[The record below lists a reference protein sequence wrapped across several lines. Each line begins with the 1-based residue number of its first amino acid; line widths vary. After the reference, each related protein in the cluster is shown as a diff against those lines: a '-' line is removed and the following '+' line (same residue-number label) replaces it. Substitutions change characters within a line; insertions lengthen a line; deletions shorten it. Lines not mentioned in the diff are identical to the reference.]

1 MPSSAAVYTLRLVI
15 NREDDHYT
23 GRWIE
28 TDGQETDSFDV
39 TLPLTEADMAEMRW
53 YPETYYQ
60 FPGAGDHTRAEGIQ
74 ARLNVWGKALFDAV
88 FGTVEGAHMH
98 RDLLDREARG
108 DRCLVTL
115 GAEDPR
121 VLGQPW
127 EMMRDKRGP
136 LVFRGVTI
144 RRQLKGARIVRTRA
158 LELPLRVL
166 LIVSRP
172 SDIGFID
179 PRNSIPP
186 ILDALDTLPEGMAEV
201 SFCDP
206 PTLARLEK
214 TISEARKAKQPYHIV
229 HFDGHGT
236 YLPKIGVGTLA
247 FERENAKNHLVS
259 GAELGDLLSRLDIPL
274 ALLEACRGS
283 DLSDRPVFGS
293 VAPALLKA
301 GVGSVVAFSHS
312 VHIKAARILVE
323 RFYAELAAGMTVGQA
338 LEESRSAL
346 HADRSRWLRPGPDAE
361 TIDLQDWF
369 IPQLYQVGP
378 DPALIMD
385 GRAESGPAR
394 PRGAR
399 GIRKRMHGE
408 FPPRPM
414 YQFHGR
420 AQELLKLERFFRGH
434 SAVVISGMGGMGKT
448 ALAREAAAWW
458 LRTGRFESA
467 VFVSFEQKAGA
478 ERVVQVL
485 GAALEENFSARSA
498 GDQWETAV
506 DLFHER
512 PVLLIWDN
520 FESTLPIYQNRDD
533 L

>member
-1 MPSSAAVYTLRLVI
+1 
-15 NREDDHYT
+15 
-23 GRWIE
+23 
-28 TDGQETDSFDV
+28 
-39 TLPLTEADMAEMRW
+39 
-53 YPETYYQ
+53 
-60 FPGAGDHTRAEGIQ
+60 PGAGDHKRADGIQ
-74 ARLNVWGKALFDAV
+74 SRLAGWGKALFDAV
-88 FGTVEGAHMH
+88 FGTVEGVNAYRNLM
-98 RDLLDREARG
+98 DREKEG
-108 DRCLVTL
+108 FRCLVTL

-127 EMMRDKRGP
+127 EMMRDERGP
-136 LVFRGVTI
+136 LAFRGVTI
-144 RRQLKGARIVRTRA
+144 RRQLKGAKIVRTSA
-158 LELPLRVL
+158 LELPLRAL

-186 ILDALDTLPEGMAEV
+186 ILDALESLPAGMAEV

-206 PTLARLEK
+206 PTLKGLEK
-214 TISEARKAKQPYHIV
+214 MISEARKAKRPFHIV

-236 YLPKIGVGTLA
+236 YLPKTGVGALA
-247 FERENAKNHLVS
+247 FERENAKTHLVS
-259 GAELGDLLSRLDIPL
+259 GIDLGDLLTRLDIPL

-293 VAPALLKA
+293 VAPALLQA

-346 HADRSRWLRPGPDAE
+346 HADRTRWLRPGPDAE

-378 DPALIMD
+378 DPALITD
-385 GRAESGPAR
+385 GRTESGPAR

-399 GIRKRMHGE
+399 RIRKRMHGE

-420 AQELLKLERFFRGH
+420 ALELLKLEASFISRF
-434 SAVVISGMGGMGKT
+434 
-448 ALAREAAAWW
+448 
-458 LRTGRFESA
+458 
-467 VFVSFEQKAGA
+467 
-478 ERVVQVL
+478 
-485 GAALEENFSARSA
+485 
-498 GDQWETAV
+498 
-506 DLFHER
+506 
-512 PVLLIWDN
+512 
-520 FESTLPIYQNRDD
+520 TLWVNACEKNH
-533 L
+533 